1 LEFTD
6 FRTITATP
14 LQSRAENR
22 ETQQKQCELTKRL
35 KQTQKQQGRAEQKSQ
50 KPGKPNGTQHINIM
64 AKQSIAESAETWK
77 TNGNSET

>member
-1 LEFTD
+1 M
-6 FRTITATP
+6 RTH
-14 LQSRAENR
+14 
-22 ETQQKQCELTKRL
+22 QKVKAN
-35 KQTQKQQGRAEQKSQ
+35 TQKQQGRAEQKSQ